1 MNSCTS
7 HQTTRCSTA
16 FTLAVVTLFWLFL
29 CESSFAAIN
38 TLLLVP
44 ETEGPAKKIYDEVVA
59 GISSSDALN
68 ISIAK
73 LNKKSTPEWVN
84 SEINFHNAQLV
95 IAVGNTSY
103 RISQKL
109 DTSATI
115 VAGGISG
122 KPNGIPTLSLTGAPL
137 ATLQNLQNVVPNVKN
152 VYLVYNEK
160 MNGWWYLQALQAAE
174 TLGLNIIGYRAESL
188 KEGVRLYEKLLHDA
202 AENTSAVWIPL
213 RGIVPSKTILP
224 LLLEKAWAKK
234 LAVISNNPAH
244 AKLGGLL
251 AVYPN
256 HKGMGVQ
263 LANFAIAQH
272 EGKSTENIIG
282 TNELRK
288 AINLRTS
295 SHLGLRFSAKDRA
308 NFDKAFPLAR

>member
-1 MNSCTS
+1 VNSCSS
-7 HQTTRCSTA
+7 HHTTRCSTA
-16 FTLAVVTLFWLFL
+16 FTLVVVTLFWLFL
-29 CESSFAAIN
+29 CESSLAAIN

-122 KPNGIPTLSLTGAPL
+122 TQWHTNSELNRRSACHFAKPAKCSAQRKKRIPC
-137 ATLQNLQNVVPNVKN
+137 LQ
-152 VYLVYNEK
+152 
-160 MNGWWYLQALQAAE
+160 
-174 TLGLNIIGYRAESL
+174 
-188 KEGVRLYEKLLHDA
+188 
-202 AENTSAVWIPL
+202 
-213 RGIVPSKTILP
+213 
-224 LLLEKAWAKK
+224 
-234 LAVISNNPAH
+234 
-244 AKLGGLL
+244 
-251 AVYPN
+251 
-256 HKGMGVQ
+256 
-263 LANFAIAQH
+263 
-272 EGKSTENIIG
+272 
-282 TNELRK
+282 
-288 AINLRTS
+288 
-295 SHLGLRFSAKDRA
+295 
-308 NFDKAFPLAR
+308 